1 MTAPRKR
8 GGVSCVHEVETASHS
23 LVYMG
28 TNAERNDLLQCLA
41 PPDGARSPV
50 ERSRLEDGVV
60 GDARAL
66 VSGHTTVLS
75 LQISWFVLYAPVHF
89 HKHQ

>member
-66 VSGHTTVLS
+66 VSGHYCSFPPNFLVRSVCSCPLS
-75 LQISWFVLYAPVHF
+75 
-89 HKHQ
+89 